1 MKIISSKDIKVIE
14 VSINTLKKEK
24 VIVFPTDTV
33 YGLLCDISSKKAVNL
48 LFKIKKR
55 NKKKPLPIF
64 VGNISL
70 AKKIAHINKKQ
81 ERFLKKVWPGQVT
94 VILKSKKKYFEGVS
108 KNNRIGLRIPK
119 YKLLNNLLKKIKI
132 PLSGTSANISKK
144 PSSTNIEKIINQFKS
159 EKNQPDLIVGAN
171 KLKKSEPSTIVD
183 LTKSDMK
190 ILREGVIKEKKIKSM
205 YSTC

>member
-70 AKKIAHINKKQ
+70 AKKIAYINKKQ

-94 VILKSKKKYFEGVS
+94 VILKAKKKYVEGVS

-159 EKNQPDLIVGAN
+159 EKVQPNLIVSAN
-171 KLKKSEPSTIVD
+171 KLKKSKPSTIVD
-183 LTKSDMK
+183 LTKSDIK
-190 ILREGVIKEKKIKSM
+190 ILREGAIKEKKIKSM

>member
-183 LTKSDMK
+183 LTKSDIK
-190 ILREGVIKEKKIKSM
+190 ILREGAIKEKKIKSM

>member
-1 MKIISSKDIKVIE
+1 MKTISSKDIKVIE
-14 VSINTLKKEK
+14 VSINTIKKEK
-24 VIVFPTDTV
+24 IVVFPTDTV

-94 VILKSKKKYFEGVS
+94 VILKAKKKYFEGVS

-159 EKNQPDLIVGAN
+159 EKKQPDLIVSVN

-183 LTKSDMK
+183 LTKSDIK
-190 ILREGVIKEKKIKSM
+190 ILREGAIKEKKIKSM